1 MSEVSNITP
10 VAEVLPV
17 VVSGLSV
24 SERKLSVAYLD
35 MSASEA
41 RFLASHSSNRKVVQA
56 VSERLRDADYKNM
69 VKACATG
76 NYRSLALWLASETG
90 SSFTLNR
97 AFFEALPYY
106 WDRDIEKCHLSKSG
120 GMTTNKDGVQVP
132 NATLRRL
139 MTLKAVCTEVVRDA
153 AETAAKNRAE
163 AEAKAAQLEL
173 HVAGL

>member
-1 MSEVSNITP
+1 MSEVSNITT
-10 VAEVLPV
+10 VTEVLPV

-69 VKACATG
+69 VKSCATG
-76 NYRSLALWLASETG
+76 NYRPLALWLASETG

-97 AFFEALPYY
+97 ALFEALPYY

-132 NATLRRL
+132 NATLRRW
-139 MTLKAVCTEVVRDA
+139 MTLKAVCTEVVSDA
-153 AETAAKNRAE
+153 AKMHEDRKVKEEIE
-163 AEAKAAQLEL
+163 AHMIEQA
-173 HVAGL
+173 VAGL